1 MAVVIIG
8 AGHAGLQVADSL
20 RSAGYAA
27 KITVVSDEPGL
38 PYQRP
43 PLSKDYLLPGKK
55 PLPLPLRAASFF
67 TEKDV
72 ALQEAGAVAVNRE
85 TRTVTLADNAVLAY
99 DWLVLATGARTRGLQ
114 CPGAQLP
121 GIHSLKR
128 LSDAEALH
136 AALPLA
142 RHVVVIG
149 AGFIGLEFAAAAR
162 AHGCSVTVLEHGPRP
177 MGRALTRPTA
187 DWFAAAHREL
197 GVDLRLGEGITAFE
211 PGPDGRVAAAI
222 STTGATYA
230 ADLVVVGIGV
240 TPNDGL
246 AAECGL
252 QTDNGVVV
260 DEALRTSDPAILS
273 VGDCANFPNIHTG
286 TRTRLESIQNATD
299 QARSAAHTIVGRE
312 DPYVDLPWF
321 WSIQGPHRLQIAG
334 LSDPADDTVTAGDL
348 GGAKFSTL
356 CFRYGRLVAVESVNS
371 PADHGAARRLLAA
384 GQGPTKEAAEREGF
398 SLRQFAEETRSAAP
412 AGAR

>member
-20 RSAGYAA
+20 RSEGYTAG
-27 KITVVSDEPGL
+27 ITVVSDEPGL

-43 PLSKDYLLPGKK
+43 PLSKEYLLPGKK

-67 TEKDV
+67 TEKNI
-72 ALQEAGAVAVNRE
+72 ALQETSAVSIDRQ
-85 TRTVTLADNAVLAY
+85 TRTVTLAGNGVLTY

-121 GIHSLKR
+121 GVHSLKT

-149 AGFIGLEFAAAAR
+149 VGFIGLEFAASAR

-197 GVDLRLGEGITAFE
+197 GVDLRLSEGTTAFE
-211 PGPDGRVAAAI
+211 PGPDGRVASVI

-230 ADLVVVGIGV
+230 ADLAVVGIGV
-240 TPNDGL
+240 TPNDRL

-252 QTDNGVVV
+252 ETDNGVLV
-260 DEALRTSDPAILS
+260 DESLRTSDPAILA
-273 VGDCANFPNIHTG
+273 VGDCASFPNIHTG

-299 QARSAAHTIVGRE
+299 QARSAVQTIVGRE
-312 DPYVDLPWF
+312 DPYIDLPWF
-321 WSIQGPHRLQIAG
+321 WSVQGPHRLQIAG
-334 LSDPADDTVTAGDL
+334 LSDPADDTVTTGDP

-356 CFRYGRLVAVESVNS
+356 CFRNERLVAVESVNS
-371 PADHGAARRLLAA
+371 PADHGTARRLLAS
-384 GQGPTKEAAEREGF
+384 GQGPTKEAAAREGF
-398 SLRQFAEETRSAAP
+398 SLRQFAKETRAAAP
-412 AGAR
+412 AGR